1 VYDIIVSNR
10 ICGERALRGGRVMS
24 SGGQH
29 PEILGLLGGSS
40 SRKRVASGGIM
51 W

>member
-1 VYDIIVSNR
+1 
-10 ICGERALRGGRVMS
+10 MS
-24 SGGQH
+24 SRGQH

-40 SRKRVASGGIM
+40 SRKRVASGGIL

>member
-1 VYDIIVSNR
+1 MQDNIVSNQ
-10 ICGERALRGGRVMS
+10 ICGERALRGGRVVS

-40 SRKRVASGGIM
+40 VRKRVASGGIM